1 MDSNNL
7 IEGLL
12 QKPLW
17 QMTGEEYCQLT
28 HYALSLSPNTGS
40 SPAPPGQKALGVH
53 ALAVEL
59 GCSDSTVYALMRT
72 PREEDGS
79 SEGGGILRPAVVS
92 RIGRRIV
99 FDVDTARRLADDYQP
114 LSARRISALGRR
126 HRSAYILSYQS
137 LFSVSINRASPEGD
151 YSKCAKEG
159 LAQTL

>member
-1 MDSNNL
+1 MFGTIRQNARRILPAGLHLKNVKLYAIMNSNTL

-17 QMTGEEYCQLT
+17 QKTGEEYCQLT

-99 FDVDTARRLADDYQP
+99 FDVETARRLADDYQP
-114 LSARRISALGRR
+114 LPARRISALGRR
-126 HRSAYILSYQS
+126 HRSTYI
-137 LFSVSINRASPEGD
+137 F
-151 YSKCAKEG
+151 
-159 LAQTL
+159 

>member
-12 QKPLW
+12 HKPLW
-17 QMTGEEYCQLT
+17 QMTGEEYSQLT
-28 HYALSLSPNTGS
+28 HYALSLSPNTGA
-40 SPAPPGQKALGVH
+40 SPVPPGQKAFGVH

-72 PREEDGS
+72 LREEDGS

-99 FDVDTARRLADDYQP
+99 FDIETARRLADDYQ
-114 LSARRISALGRR
+114 SSR
-126 HRSAYILSYQS
+126 
-137 LFSVSINRASPEGD
+137 
-151 YSKCAKEG
+151 K
-159 LAQTL
+159 

>member
-1 MDSNNL
+1 MNTNAIID
-7 IEGLL
+7 GLL

-59 GCSDSTVYALMRT
+59 GCSDSTIYALMRT
-72 PREEDGS
+72 PREDDGS
-79 SEGGGILRPAVVS
+79 SEGGGVLKDAIVS

-99 FDVDTARRLADDYQP
+99 EIIPHSLAEFIAICTLFRSNP
-114 LSARRISALGRR
+114 LL
-126 HRSAYILSYQS
+126 
-137 LFSVSINRASPEGD
+137 
-151 YSKCAKEG
+151 
-159 LAQTL
+159 

>member
-59 GCSDSTVYALMRT
+59 GCSDSTVYALMR
-72 PREEDGS
+72 
-79 SEGGGILRPAVVS
+79 LRPAVVS

-99 FDVDTARRLADDYQP
+99 FDVDTARRLADDYQ
-114 LSARRISALGRR
+114 SSR
-126 HRSAYILSYQS
+126 
-137 LFSVSINRASPEGD
+137 
-151 YSKCAKEG
+151 K
-159 LAQTL
+159 

>member
-53 ALAVEL
+53 TLAVEL

-99 FDVDTARRLADDYQP
+99 FDVDTARRLADDYQ
-114 LSARRISALGRR
+114 SSR
-126 HRSAYILSYQS
+126 
-137 LFSVSINRASPEGD
+137 
-151 YSKCAKEG
+151 K
-159 LAQTL
+159 

>member
-59 GCSDSTVYALMRT
+59 GCSDSTVYA
-72 PREEDGS
+72 
-79 SEGGGILRPAVVS
+79 EGGGILRPAIVS

-99 FDVDTARRLADDYQP
+99 FDVETARKLADDYQ
-114 LSARRISALGRR
+114 SSR
-126 HRSAYILSYQS
+126 
-137 LFSVSINRASPEGD
+137 
-151 YSKCAKEG
+151 K
-159 LAQTL
+159 

>member
-1 MDSNNL
+1 MGEGQVGQMFGTFRQNARRILPAGLYLKNVKLYAVMNSNTF
-7 IEGLL
+7 IDGLL

-40 SPAPPGQKALGVH
+40 SPALPGQKALGVH

-99 FDVDTARRLADDYQP
+99 FDVDTARRLADDYQ
-114 LSARRISALGRR
+114 SSR
-126 HRSAYILSYQS
+126 
-137 LFSVSINRASPEGD
+137 
-151 YSKCAKEG
+151 K
-159 LAQTL
+159 

>member
-1 MDSNNL
+1 MFGTFRQNARRILPAGLYLKNVKLYAIMNSNNL

-28 HYALSLSPNTGS
+28 HYALSISPNSGS

-59 GCSDSTVYALMRT
+59 GCSDSTIYALMRT

-79 SEGGGILRPAVVS
+79 SEGGGILKPAIVS

-99 FDVDTARRLADDYQP
+99 FDVDKAREQATQYQQ
-114 LSARRISALGRR
+114 R
-126 HRSAYILSYQS
+126 
-137 LFSVSINRASPEGD
+137 
-151 YSKCAKEG
+151 
-159 LAQTL
+159 

>member
-28 HYALSLSPNTGS
+28 QYALSLSQNAGS

-72 PREEDGS
+72 PREEDGDAHATRRRWLLRRRRDI
-79 SEGGGILRPAVVS
+79 EACYRLPDLRFGI
-92 RIGRRIV
+92 
-99 FDVDTARRLADDYQP
+99 
-114 LSARRISALGRR
+114 
-126 HRSAYILSYQS
+126 
-137 LFSVSINRASPEGD
+137 
-151 YSKCAKEG
+151 
-159 LAQTL
+159 

>member
-28 HYALSLSPNTGS
+28 HYVLSLSPNTGS

-79 SEGGGILRPAVVS
+79 SALPSSPASGDGLSLTSRQPAGWPTITNRPANNLRVK
-92 RIGRRIV
+92 REIWCTMG
-99 FDVDTARRLADDYQP
+99 
-114 LSARRISALGRR
+114 SA
-126 HRSAYILSYQS
+126 
-137 LFSVSINRASPEGD
+137 
-151 YSKCAKEG
+151 
-159 LAQTL
+159 